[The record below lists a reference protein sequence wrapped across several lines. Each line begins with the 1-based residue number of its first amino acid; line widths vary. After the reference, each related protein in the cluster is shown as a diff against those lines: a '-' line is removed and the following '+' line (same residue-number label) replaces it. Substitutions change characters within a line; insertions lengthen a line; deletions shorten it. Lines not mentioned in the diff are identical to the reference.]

1 MRIRLLSVQSHVVAN
16 LHLQVLPGKMAELMT
31 MINEQGSVPIP
42 GHRGAMLVK
51 LDETSVLMH
60 SVYNDQASMDAA
72 GENSKKVTNL
82 FGPFLAEDGTKTV
95 GKIVIDVWA

>member
-1 MRIRLLSVQSHVVAN
+1 MRIRLLSLQSHVAAN

-31 MINEQGSVPIP
+31 MVNENGNVRIP

-51 LDETSVLMH
+51 LDETSILMH

-72 GENSKKVTNL
+72 GANSEKITNL
-82 FGPFLAEDGTKTV
+82 FRPFMAEDGTKTV
-95 GKIVIDVWA
+95 GKIVAAVCA